1 MKLPLQVS
9 FQGLERSPALEAA
22 IEERAAK
29 LDRFHPHIVACRVT
43 VTQETR
49 HHAQGRPFGVRLD
62 LTVPGKELAVTHKES
77 EDAFV
82 AVRDAFD
89 AARRMLQDALA
100 QRRGEVKQHASST

>member
-22 IEERAAK
+22 IEDRAAK
-29 LDRFHPHIVACRVT
+29 LDRIHPHIVACRVT
-43 VTQETR
+43 VVQETL
-49 HHAQGRPFGVRLD
+49 HHTQGRRFGVKID
-62 LTVPGKELAVTHKES
+62 LTAPGKEIAVTQKAD

-89 AARRMLQDALA
+89 AARRMLHDALA
-100 QRRGEVKQHASST
+100 QHRGEVKQHA

>member
-22 IEERAAK
+22 IEERATK
-29 LDRFHPHIVACRVT
+29 LDRFHPHIVSCRVT

-49 HHAQGRPFGVRLD
+49 HHVQGRPFGVRLD
-62 LTVPGKELAVTHKES
+62 LTVPGKEIAVTKKED

-89 AARRMLQDALA
+89 AARRMLQDELA
-100 QRRGEVKQHASST
+100 QRRGEVKQHAEAK